1 MARFL
6 VALDYDQT
14 IKETATAASK
24 FWMSSL
30 FPDSSVPDEL
40 RRVQREEGWD
50 AFYRRCFRY
59 LYKVGRFLGSGR
71 TRERKFETKSDSL
84 AIFNC

>member
-40 RRVQREEGWD
+40 RRVQREDGWD